1 MDYLQSSVNIDSEK
15 EYSEVS
21 LSKKNNQIYF
31 TFPYGNGTKA
41 LSASVLFGLMF
52 LYEHFSVINPSG
64 QASDRMLTYMFQDEQ
79 QARLMQL
86 SPIYAVSL
94 FSVFHRRF
102 PTSRRLPMCSVC
114 R

>member
-1 MDYLQSSVNIDSEK
+1 MDYLQSSLNLDSEK

-21 LSKKNNQIYF
+21 LSKQNNQIYF
-31 TFPYGNGTKA
+31 TFPYGEGKKE

-64 QASDRMLTYMFQDEQ
+64 QGSDRMLTYMFQPEW
-79 QARLMQL
+79 QASLMQMT
-86 SPIYAVSL
+86 PIYAVSL

-102 PTSRRLPMCSVC
+102 PTSRRLLLSSVS